1 MKIDL
6 KFILNRF
13 FLNKQESIIEEFSLV
28 GTPNPKI
35 IIAGNSHR
43 TMLARNQTNPT
54 NRIDSIAV
62 LLETQGKY
70 IEPNSDYWK
79 KLEDNLNLS
88 TDLVLIYRGND
99 FMIDFLVKD
108 DYQVWL
114 SENSKINF
122 EKDYILNRSIVYSR
136 YSNLFEELGLNELI
150 DRFKSKSRKMWLHG
164 TPPPKSDKCVLDNIN
179 IEPFFK
185 NLSEIKGIDLELIN
199 ISTRI
204 EIWKI
209 YQEILME
216 FANKNGIEFIQIP
229 NEIMLN
235 DTLRDEFSAPDAT
248 HYNEKCG
255 KIILEN
261 ITKVVNGTSI

>member
-13 FLNKQESIIEEFSLV
+13 FSNNQESLTEEFKLV

-43 TMLARNQTNPT
+43 TMLARNQNNLT

-62 LLETQGKY
+62 LLETEGKY
-70 IEPNSDYWK
+70 IEPNSDYWT
-79 KLEDNLNLS
+79 KLEDNLDLS

-99 FMIDFLVKD
+99 FMVDFLIKD

-114 SENSKINF
+114 KQNSKINF
-122 EKDYILNRSIVYSR
+122 EKDYILNRNIVHSR
-136 YSNLFEELGLNELI
+136 YSNLFKELGLNELI
-150 DRFKSKSRKMWLHG
+150 ERFKTKSRKMWLHG
-164 TPPPKSDKCVLDNIN
+164 TPPPKSDKCVLENIN
-179 IEPFFK
+179 IEPYFK
-185 NLSEIKGIDLELIN
+185 KLSEIKGTNLEFID

-216 FANKNGIEFIQIP
+216 FANNHGIEFIQMP
-229 NEIMLN
+229 KQIMLN
-235 DTLRDEFSAPDAT
+235 DTLKDEFSAADAT

-261 ITKVVNGTSI
+261 IARVVNGTSV